1 MLSNK
6 TTGYGIKYL
15 PKHSP
20 LPQSSNCARP
30 ATSQLINRKPQQ
42 TLTTSQACVQ
52 FELAQPPD
60 SPSHTIPYRAVA
72 YHADLGAIVSSDF
85 TANYLS
91 IAQGGRVSIQG

>member
-30 ATSQLINRKPQQ
+30 ATSQLINRKRVTPEHSH
-42 TLTTSQACVQ
+42 LKTTNRKNPRKEILNDV
-52 FELAQPPD
+52 
-60 SPSHTIPYRAVA
+60 VA
-72 YHADLGAIVSSDF
+72 LG
-85 TANYLS
+85 
-91 IAQGGRVSIQG
+91 